1 LDPVA
6 LAVSVM
12 LAPFGIV
19 GAEVLR
25 LELLEADELAVIVGF
40 AIRLRVTTLV

>member
-25 LELLEADELAVIVGF
+25 LELLEEDELAVMVGF
-40 AIRLRVTTLV
+40 AMRFKVTTLV